1 MSKQFAT
8 AALGFGLALLCVSPG
23 LAGSMGNGAAQRRA
37 AFGPHPEG
45 PVATQYVYCYGGN
58 PHSVYFSAVF
68 AAPSTRGPVD
78 LSSSYGHYLTQ
89 RGYKSDGAQCIHATA
104 RADASAAKTHSEDE
118 FRSGR
123 TIVETSWQ
131 GG

>member
-1 MSKQFAT
+1 MSKRYAT
-8 AALGFGLALLCVSPG
+8 VALGFGLALLCVSPG
-23 LAGSMGNGAAQRRA
+23 LAGSMGNGAAQRA
-37 AFGPHPEG
+37 AAYGHHYD
-45 PVATQYVYCYGGN
+45 ATATTQYVYCFGGN

-89 RGYKSDGAQCIHATA
+89 RGYRADGAQCIHATN
-104 RADASAAKTHSEDE
+104 RADASAAMMRSENE

-123 TIVETSWQ
+123 AIVETSWQ

>member
-1 MSKQFAT
+1 MSKHFAT
-8 AALGFGLALLCVSPG
+8 AALGFGLALLCVSPS

-37 AFGPHPEG
+37 AFGPHPD
-45 PVATQYVYCYGGN
+45 ANATTQYVYCYGGN

-68 AAPSTRGPVD
+68 SAPSTRGPVD
-78 LSSSYGHYLTQ
+78 VSSSYGNYLIQ
-89 RGYKSDGAQCIHATA
+89 RGYKVGGKQCVRATT
-104 RADASAAKTHSEDE
+104 RADASAAKTHSENE

>member
-1 MSKQFAT
+1 MSNK
-8 AALGFGLALLCVSPG
+8 LAVLAIGVGVSLLCVSQS

-45 PVATQYVYCYGGN
+45 ATTTQYVYCYGGN
-58 PHSVYFSAVF
+58 PHSIYFSAVF

-89 RGYKSDGAQCIHATA
+89 RDYKADGAQCVHATD
-104 RADASAAKTHSEDE
+104 RADASAAKMRSENE